1 MRRLPCLPGTIL
13 LFLLTVPATPASAQ
27 ETAQFP
33 EGLLQGLTFRSIGP
47 ATMGG
52 RIDDLAVL
60 EARPTVFYVGAA
72 TGGVWKTVNH
82 GTTWEPVFDHE
93 EVASIGAVATP
104 REEAELVWV
113 GTGENNNRQSSSWG
127 AGVYKSTDGGE
138 SWRNMG
144 LVESRHI
151 GRIVIDPLDHEVVY
165 VAATGHLWGPNPER
179 GVFKTTDG
187 GDTWTRVLFVDD
199 DTGATDL
206 VMDPTDP
213 SVLYA
218 AMYQRR
224 RSTWGFN
231 GGGPGSGLYKSVDAG
246 ESWTE
251 LGEGIPAGPLGRIA
265 VDVHRSDPSIVYA
278 LIQAEEGSGLYRS
291 DDAGAHWTKTSDT
304 NPRPSYFS
312 KVRVDPQD
320 PERVYVLGV
329 RLMISDDG
337 GGSFQE
343 VRVPATRPGGGRP
356 RDDLDVHTLWIDPS
370 DPSHLVIGTD
380 VGVAVSYDRG
390 VAWDYVNNLPIGQFY
405 HVGYDMD
412 TPYRVYGGLQDNDV
426 WGGPSASRNLF
437 GIGNRDWF
445 SLVIG
450 DGFVTLA
457 DPRDSRVLYGETQ
470 SGRVTRIH
478 RETGEGLS
486 VRPQPRSGE
495 AALRWA
501 WDTPFL
507 LSPHDANT
515 LLIGA
520 QMVFRS
526 TDRGNSWESISP
538 DLTGGADRDTL
549 TLTGVKGQDITLAKN
564 DGVSD
569 WPTLIS
575 LTESPAK
582 PGVYYAGSDDGLVHV
597 SRDGGESWVDLTG
610 RFPGLPP
617 HAPAERLVASAFFD
631 GTAYATFDNH
641 GADDYSPYVYTT
653 SDYGESWTSL
663 ASTLPAGQ
671 VVNCITEDPRNADV
685 LYLGTESGLFVSLDR
700 GLSWQPLTN
709 NLPTVPIDEITIHP
723 RDNDMLLATHG
734 RSIWILDDLS
744 PIQQAAG
751 ARNSGAY
758 LFGIDPAAEIITR
771 NDFAGYPGDRRF
783 WGQNPEP
790 GASVTYYL
798 REEPTEIHLT
808 IRDASGSIVRE
819 MSPDD
824 LADSRAAG
832 LNRVSWDLRHQPLEA
847 PSGGGRP
854 GGGRGRRSSP
864 GPFVLPGEYTVVL
877 AVDGEEVGARTV
889 TVSADPLLEITEA
902 GLRELRDTSL
912 RLHRLQEAMS
922 TAGMAIDTATAQV
935 VAAQAVLEASTPPA
949 GLTAIAEE
957 LSGQLTR
964 LAAPLATS
972 ARPGFG
978 ASGAGGVTPEQTLR
992 DRVGALKSEL
1002 MSWTERPTPAQ
1013 LQAAARAREELATL
1027 LADLNEILAN
1037 TLPGLYATMT
1047 ADGLNPP
1054 ARTPIPPVEIR

>member
-1 MRRLPCLPGTIL
+1 MRRLSCLPGTIL
-13 LFLLTVPATPASAQ
+13 LLLLTFPATPASAQ

-33 EGLLQGLTFRSIGP
+33 EGLLEGLTFRSIGP

-60 EARPTVFYVGAA
+60 EARPTVLYVGAA
-72 TGGVWKTVNH
+72 TGGVWKTLNN
-82 GTTWEPVFDHE
+82 GTTWDPVFDHE

-104 REEAELVWV
+104 RDDPELVWV

-151 GRIVIDPLDHEVVY
+151 GRIVIDPRDQEVVY

-187 GDTWTRVLFVDD
+187 GDTWTRVLFVDE

-206 VMDPTDP
+206 VMDPSDP

-224 RSTWGFN
+224 RSSWGFN

-246 ESWTE
+246 ESWTKLE
-251 LGEGIPAGPLGRIA
+251 EGIPAGPLGRIA
-265 VDVHRSDPSIVYA
+265 VDVQRSDPNIVYA
-278 LIQAEEGSGLYRS
+278 LIQAEEESGLYRS

-337 GGSFQE
+337 GDSFQQ

-356 RDDLDVHTLWIDPS
+356 RDDLDVHALWIDPS
-370 DPSHLVIGTD
+370 NPTHLVIGTD

-457 DPRDSRVLYGETQ
+457 DPRDSRLLYGETQ
-470 SGRVTRIH
+470 SGRVARIH
-478 RETGEGLS
+478 RETGETLS
-486 VRPQPRSGE
+486 IRPQPRGGE
-495 AALRWA
+495 APLRWA

-526 TDRGNSWESISP
+526 TDRGSSWEPISP

-549 TLTGVKGQDITLAKN
+549 TLMGVKGQDITLAKN

-569 WPTLIS
+569 YPTLIS
-575 LTESPAK
+575 LTESPAR
-582 PGVYYAGSDDGLVHV
+582 PGVYYAGSGDGLVHV

-617 HAPAERLVASAFFD
+617 YAPAEGLVASAFLD

-641 GADDYSPYVYTT
+641 AADDYTPYVYTT

-700 GLSWQPLTN
+700 GLRWQPLKN

-723 RDNDMLLATHG
+723 RDNDLLLATHG

-744 PIQQAAG
+744 PIQEAAG
-751 ARNSGAY
+751 ARHTRAY

-798 REEPTEIHLT
+798 REEPTDIHLT
-808 IRDASGSIVRE
+808 IRDPLGSIVRE
-819 MSPDD
+819 MSADD
-824 LADSRAAG
+824 LAGSRAPG
-832 LNRVSWDLRHQPLEA
+832 LNRVSWDLRHQPLA
-847 PSGGGRP
+847 ATSGGGPP
-854 GGGRGRRSSP
+854 GGGRGRRPSP

-877 AVDGEEVGARTV
+877 TVDGQEVGVRTV
-889 TVSADPLLEITEA
+889 RVSADPLLDITEA
-902 GLRELRDTSL
+902 GLRELRDTSFM
-912 RLHRLQEAMS
+912 LHRLQGTM
-922 TAGMAIDTATAQV
+922 TRAGVATDTATAQV
-935 VAAQAVLEASTPPA
+935 EAAKAVLEASTPPA
-949 GLTAIAEE
+949 GLTATAEE
-957 LSGQLTR
+957 LAAQLTR
-964 LAAPLATS
+964 LAAPFATS

-978 ASGAGGVTPEQTLR
+978 ASGAGGATPEQTLR
-992 DRVGALKSEL
+992 DRVDALKSDL

-1013 LQAAARAREELATL
+1013 LQAAARAREELETL

-1037 TLPGLYATMT
+1037 TLPGLYDTM
-1047 ADGLNPP
+1047 AANGLNPP